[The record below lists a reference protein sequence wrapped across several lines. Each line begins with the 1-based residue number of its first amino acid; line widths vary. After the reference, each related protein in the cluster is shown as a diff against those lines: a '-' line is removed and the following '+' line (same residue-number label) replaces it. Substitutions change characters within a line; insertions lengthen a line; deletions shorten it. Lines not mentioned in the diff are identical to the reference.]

1 MTYVFGTFPSGFC
14 QFPDDSNSDI
24 FHRFVDL
31 STAYAQIIIHR
42 VNNLMYYGYTYQI
55 ENGGIFGFCHVINN
69 AMINDHK
76 GLFEYFTGKVVGMAQ
91 RGELIRIT
99 ENGIEPAVS
108 ELNIDEKKAW
118 LITQSIDEELCSSE
132 LFPKSPL
139 PPTNYSLS
147 IDSSITFSLD
157 DDVVKRIRASHTYGY
172 TIIVHSIDDNISLI
186 YSFSSQLRDLNEK
199 ISVLKKENSILRTK
213 QRNTFWV
220 CFLSLVVVFLG
231 MILWNTVLF
240 PSEVTNKDMGEYNY
254 YGEMRNGQPNG
265 RGVAFFK
272 DDDAYDRTYYVG
284 RFSNGEIHDENGLVF
299 YNDGSVYSGKIYKD
313 YASEGKFI
321 SPADSFYYSGTFIN
335 KLGGFKNGIVYDI
348 VKRTKYTD
356 NSITEY
362 THEYKY
368 SKTYSRPDINK

>member
-1 MTYVFGTFPSGFC
+1 
-14 QFPDDSNSDI
+14 
-24 FHRFVDL
+24 
-31 STAYAQIIIHR
+31 
-42 VNNLMYYGYTYQI
+42 MYYGYTYQI

-139 PPTNYSLS
+139 PPTSYSLS

-157 DDVVKRIRASHTYGY
+157 DDAVKRIRASHTYGY
-172 TIIVHSIDDNISLI
+172 TIIVHSIDDNKTLI
-186 YSFSSQLRDLNEK
+186 YSFSSQLRDLNEE
-199 ISVLKKENSILRTK
+199 ISVLKKENSKLRTK

-220 CFLSLVVVFLG
+220 SLLSLVVILLG

-240 PSEVTNKDMGEYNY
+240 PSNVAKKDMGEYYY
-254 YGEMRNGQPNG
+254 YGEIANNLPNG
-265 RGVAFFK
+265 KGVAFFK
-272 DDDAYDRTYYVG
+272 DNDSDGRMFYVG
-284 RFSNGEIHDENGLVF
+284 RFDNGHRRDNKGML
-299 YNDGSVYSGKIYKD
+299 YYKTGQMYYGK
-313 YASEGKFI
+313 
-321 SPADSFYYSGTFIN
+321 
-335 KLGGFKNGIVYDI
+335 VYDTYLTDGVTFDPKGNKYYVGSCDKEGNIIEGDYYKI
-348 VKRTKYTD
+348 VFVRHIK
-356 NSITEY
+356 
-362 THEYKY
+362 
-368 SKTYSRPDINK
+368 NK